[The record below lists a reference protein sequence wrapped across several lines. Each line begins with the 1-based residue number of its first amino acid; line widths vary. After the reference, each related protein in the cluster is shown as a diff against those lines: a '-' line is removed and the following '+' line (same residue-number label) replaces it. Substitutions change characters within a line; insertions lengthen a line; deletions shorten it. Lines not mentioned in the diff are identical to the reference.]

1 MTPPREVRIGDAERE
16 AAVAAL
22 GDHYAAGRLT
32 KEESDDRAEQAWVA
46 RTASALAPLFADLP
60 SPHGDRPRPSP
71 VAPRPTP
78 SARSTRWSGFR
89 PPLLPMLAIFVGVA
103 LLTGHF
109 WVFWLLLGL
118 YWWSGRSFRQA
129 RRAEWRSRCADVPGW
144 VQDWQR
150 QSHYR
155 RGW

>member
-22 GDHYAAGRLT
+22 GEHYAAGRLT
-32 KEESDDRAEQAWVA
+32 REEYDERAEQAWTA

-60 SPHGDRPRPSP
+60 APHGDRPQPSP
-71 VAPRPTP
+71 VASRQAPPA
-78 SARSTRWSGFR
+78 ARSRWSGFR

-118 YWWSGRSFRQA
+118 YWWSGRAFRRA
-129 RRAEWRSRCADVPGW
+129 RREEWRARCADVPGW

-150 QSHYR
+150 QSRYR